1 MQLIKS
7 RGVAPNTVVY
17 NTLLHALCRNGKVGR
32 ARNLMNE
39 MEDPND
45 VTFNILI
52 SGYCK
57 EGNSVQAL
65 VLLEK
70 SFSMGF
76 VPDVVSVTKVLE
88 ILSNAGHAT
97 EAAEVLERVESM
109 GGLLDVVAY
118 NTLIK
123 GFCGAGK
130 VMVGLHF
137 LKQM

>member
-1 MQLIKS
+1 
-7 RGVAPNTVVY
+7 
-17 NTLLHALCRNGKVGR
+17 
-32 ARNLMNE
+32 MNE
-39 MEDPND
+39 MKDPND

-52 SGYCK
+52 SGYYK

-97 EAAEVLERVESM
+97 EEL
-109 GGLLDVVAY
+109 
-118 NTLIK
+118 
-123 GFCGAGK
+123 
-130 VMVGLHF
+130 VGVGVGVF
-137 LKQM
+137 AFGSCV